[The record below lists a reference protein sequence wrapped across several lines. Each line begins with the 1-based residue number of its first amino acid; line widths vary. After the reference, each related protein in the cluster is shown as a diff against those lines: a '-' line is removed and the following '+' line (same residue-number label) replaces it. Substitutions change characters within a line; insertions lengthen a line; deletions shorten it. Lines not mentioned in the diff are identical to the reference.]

1 MIIGMGNRKILTGA
15 VIVGVAV
22 MLTLSIIPAD
32 ARHPSVCP
40 RGADWSEETPAFAPP
55 GTDRNGNGTV
65 CFNSVAQI
73 FIDDHVHR
81 N

>member
-1 MIIGMGNRKILTGA
+1 MGNRKILTGA

-40 RGADWSEETPAFAPP
+40 RGIDWSDVPASFNPDA
-55 GTDRNGNGTV
+55 DRNGNGTI
-65 CFNSVAQI
+65 CFNSLTGF
-73 FIDDHVHR
+73 FIDDHPHR